1 MGGKRLS
8 KNTGRYFS
16 GWGWQTFLKFGN
28 SNLTTFLI
36 SYLLNF
42 RVLNIKVWRT
52 IYRIYSSSVILQLS
66 RFRREVGM
74 IQKILIWKI
83 FVRRKSARGVTAMA
97 PSFSDSKYIFTKL
110 IRIISGVKQKPYIM
124 GNVPNGFRR
133 TMVNEIR
140 PLVHLEIIIL
150 VQWTSGLPK
159 DGRLHPWR
167 PSFEALLSLFFCI
180 SNPFLIS
187 TRFAIG
193 IN

>member
-1 MGGKRLS
+1 
-8 KNTGRYFS
+8 
-16 GWGWQTFLKFGN
+16 
-28 SNLTTFLI
+28 
-36 SYLLNF
+36 
-42 RVLNIKVWRT
+42 
-52 IYRIYSSSVILQLS
+52 
-66 RFRREVGM
+66 
-74 IQKILIWKI
+74 
-83 FVRRKSARGVTAMA
+83 MA